1 MYTVEFGLSSSSFD
15 GNRDDDDDDDNVTF
29 QFFCLV
35 IPTLR
40 GDHSDRG
47 AA

>member
-15 GNRDDDDDDDNVTF
+15 CEDDDDDDNVTF

-40 GDHSDRG
+40 GDHPDRG